1 MSVRSASASKGWW
14 GWKSIGQ
21 VRRRE
26 GRHVQEGQR
35 AQLSAP
41 SVPCSTAAGTNARS
55 HPVLDMPIKERV
67 RNFHGDVRVE
77 DDLQAFEDV
86 RAVVE
91 ARARRVQIEWSVW
104 FDLWW
109 GPSTFR
115 REVHVEHVVRHDLSK
130 I

>member
-1 MSVRSASASKGWW
+1 MGRHV
-14 GWKSIGQ
+14 
-21 VRRRE
+21 RE
-26 GRHVQEGQR
+26 GRR

-41 SVPCSTAAGTNARS
+41 SVPCSTAAGTNAGF
-55 HPVLDMPIKERV
+55 HPVLDMPV
-67 RNFHGDVRVE
+67 RLSVRKFHGDVRVG
-77 DDLQAFEDV
+77 DDLQAFEYV

-104 FDLWW
+104 FDFWW

-115 REVHVEHVVRHDLSK
+115 REVHVEHVVCHDLSK